1 MYCGQISGIVGSTS
15 SLTCLPTQCPPKEP
29 AVSVYLRVCSECQRH
44 LEDRQVTAYK
54 ASLPA
59 DSVDVVSATWDK
71 MQQQCDEFRALEQR
85 VEAALPEV
93 CQRRPFCSFGLF
105 ARSACLLV
113 RRDEMVSTSW
123 YQPLVFSWL
132 IPGFYWRKN
141 HTEKTRP
148 IDRYSY

>member
-1 MYCGQISGIVGSTS
+1 M
-15 SLTCLPTQCPPKEP
+15 
-29 AVSVYLRVCSECQRH
+29 SVYLRVCSECQRH

-93 CQRRPFCSFGLF
+93 CLSAAFWLVRPFCSFGLF
-105 ARSACLLV
+105 VCSAFWLV
-113 RRDEMVSTSW
+113 RLFGNIFVLYMCLS
-123 YQPLVFSWL
+123 
-132 IPGFYWRKN
+132 
-141 HTEKTRP
+141 
-148 IDRYSY
+148 